1 MRAALMLLLPVL
13 LLASR
18 LAGAQPPP
26 LMLATD
32 FTAGMDVAG
41 YWVSEKLDG
50 VRGRWDG
57 HALWTRGGRRI
68 EAPDW
73 FVSGWPAAAM
83 DGELWIARGRFDEV
97 SGIVRA
103 RHRDDRAWRQVRFM
117 VFDLPG
123 HAGGFGERLLALRR
137 LLQDAGVA
145 WLQPVPQFR
154 VPDARALQARLEA
167 VVAAGGEG
175 LMLHH
180 HDARYRPGRSAGLR
194 KLKPHADAE
203 ARVVAHLPGGGKY
216 AGMTGALLVERADG
230 VRFRLG
236 SGLDDAQRA
245 APPAVG
251 SVVTYRYNGHTGNG
265 LPRFARFLRVR
276 HEPPPPDPQN
286 SAAGGAVPSRP
297 VRACCP
303 L

>member
-1 MRAALMLLLPVL
+1 MRASPQWDRAMRACLLLLLSIL
-13 LLASR
+13 LLAP
-18 LAGAQPPP
+18 AGSGAAQPPP

-32 FTAGMDVAG
+32 YDSSVEAAD

-57 HALWTRGGRRI
+57 RALWTRGGRRI

-73 FVSGWPAAAM
+73 FVAGWPTVAM
-83 DGELWIARGRFDEV
+83 DGELWIGRGRFDQV
-97 SGIVRA
+97 SGLVRA
-103 RHRDDRAWRQVRFM
+103 GHRDDGAWRQVRFM

-123 HAGGFGERLLALRR
+123 HAGGFGERLSELRR
-137 LLQDAGVA
+137 LLDGAAIA

-154 VPDARALQARLEA
+154 VPDAAVLQARLQA

-180 HDARYRPGRSAGLR
+180 HDARYRAGRSDGLR

-203 ARVVAHLPGGGKY
+203 ARVVAHLPGRGKY
-216 AGMTGALLVERADG
+216 AGMTGALLVERGDG

-236 SGLDDAQRA
+236 SGLTDAQRA
-245 APPAVG
+245 APPPVG
-251 SVVTYRYNGHTGNG
+251 SLVTYRYSGHTVNG

-276 HEPPPPDPQN
+276 HEPAPPDP
-286 SAAGGAVPSRP
+286 
-297 VRACCP
+297 
-303 L
+303 

>member
-1 MRAALMLLLPVL
+1 MAASSAGNCVMRACLLLLFVL
-13 LLASR
+13 LFAP
-18 LAGAQPPP
+18 AAIGAQSPS

-32 FTAGMDVAG
+32 YEAGADVAD

-57 HALWTRGGRRI
+57 RALWTRGGHRI

-73 FVSGWPAAAM
+73 FVAGWPEVAL

-103 RHRDDRAWRQVRFM
+103 RHRDDERWRQVRFM

-123 HAGGFGERLLALRR
+123 HAGGFGERLPELRR
-137 LLQDAGVA
+137 LLDGAAIA

-154 VPDARALQARLEA
+154 VTDAAALQARLQA

-180 HDARYRPGRSAGLR
+180 RDARYRAGRSDGLR

-203 ARVVAHLPGGGKY
+203 ARVVAHLPGRGKY

-236 SGLDDAQRA
+236 SGLDDAHRA
-245 APPAVG
+245 APPPVG
-251 SVVTYRYNGHTGNG
+251 SLVTYRYSGHTRNG

-276 HEPPPPDPQN
+276 HEAPPPDP
-286 SAAGGAVPSRP
+286 
-297 VRACCP
+297 
-303 L
+303 

>member
-1 MRAALMLLLPVL
+1 MKASPPWDRAMRACLLLLLSIL
-13 LLASR
+13 LLAP
-18 LAGAQPPP
+18 AGSGAAQPPP

-32 FTAGMDVAG
+32 YDSSVEVAD

-73 FVSGWPAAAM
+73 FVAGWPTVAM
-83 DGELWIARGRFDEV
+83 DGELWIGRGRFDEI
-97 SGIVRA
+97 SGLVRA
-103 RHRDDRAWRQVRFM
+103 GHRDDGAWRQVRFM

-123 HAGGFGERLLALRR
+123 HAGGFGERLLELRR
-137 LLQDAGVA
+137 LLDRAAVA

-154 VPDARALQARLEA
+154 VPDAAALQARLRA

-180 HDARYRPGRSAGLR
+180 HDARYRAGRSDGVR

-203 ARVVAHLPGGGKY
+203 ARVVAHLPGRGKY

-236 SGLDDAQRA
+236 GGLTDAQRA
-245 APPAVG
+245 APPPVG
-251 SVVTYRYNGHTGNG
+251 SLVTYRYSGHTVNG

-276 HEPPPPDPQN
+276 HEPAPPDP
-286 SAAGGAVPSRP
+286 
-297 VRACCP
+297 
-303 L
+303 

>member
-1 MRAALMLLLPVL
+1 MRACLLLLFVL
-13 LLASR
+13 LFAP
-18 LAGAQPPP
+18 AAIGAQPPS

-32 FTAGMDVAG
+32 YEAGADVAD

-57 HALWTRGGRRI
+57 HALWTRGGHRI

-73 FVSGWPAAAM
+73 FVAGWPEVAL
-83 DGELWIARGRFDEV
+83 DGELWIGRGRFDEV

-103 RHRDDRAWRQVRFM
+103 RRRYDARWRQVRFM

-123 HAGGFGERLLALRR
+123 HSGNFDARLRR
-137 LLQDAGVA
+137 LRALIAAAGVA
-145 WLQPVPQFR
+145 WLQPVSQQRFA
-154 VPDARALQARLEA
+154 DAAALQARLEA

-180 HDARYRPGRSAGLR
+180 RDARYRAGRSDGLR
-194 KLKPHADAE
+194 KLKPHDDAE
-203 ARVVAHLPGGGKY
+203 ARVIAHLPGRGKY

-230 VRFRLG
+230 LRFRLG

-245 APPAVG
+245 APPPVG
-251 SVVTYRYNGHTGNG
+251 SLVTYRYSGHTRNG

-276 HEPPPPDPQN
+276 HEPPPPDP
-286 SAAGGAVPSRP
+286 
-297 VRACCP
+297 
-303 L
+303 

>member
-1 MRAALMLLLPVL
+1 MRACLLLLLSIL
-13 LLASR
+13 LLAP
-18 LAGAQPPP
+18 AGSGAAQPPP

-32 FTAGMDVAG
+32 YDSSVEVAD

-73 FVSGWPAAAM
+73 FVAGWPTVAM
-83 DGELWIARGRFDEV
+83 DGELWIGRGRFDEI
-97 SGIVRA
+97 SGLVRA
-103 RHRDDRAWRQVRFM
+103 GHRDDGAWRQVRFM

-123 HAGGFGERLLALRR
+123 HAGGFGERLLELRR
-137 LLQDAGVA
+137 LLDRAAVA

-154 VPDARALQARLEA
+154 VPDAAALQARLRA

-180 HDARYRPGRSAGLR
+180 HDARYRAGRSDGVR

-203 ARVVAHLPGGGKY
+203 ARVVAHLPGRGKY

-236 SGLDDAQRA
+236 GGLTDAQRA
-245 APPAVG
+245 APPPVG
-251 SVVTYRYNGHTGNG
+251 SLVTYRYSGHTVNG

-276 HEPPPPDPQN
+276 HEPAPPDP
-286 SAAGGAVPSRP
+286 
-297 VRACCP
+297 
-303 L
+303 

>member
-1 MRAALMLLLPVL
+1 MRACLLLLLSIL
-13 LLASR
+13 LLAP
-18 LAGAQPPP
+18 AGSGAAQPPP

-32 FTAGMDVAG
+32 YDSSVEVAD

-57 HALWTRGGRRI
+57 HALWTRGGHRI

-73 FVSGWPAAAM
+73 FVAGWPTVAM
-83 DGELWIARGRFDEV
+83 DGELWIGRGRFDEI
-97 SGIVRA
+97 SGLVRA
-103 RHRDDRAWRQVRFM
+103 GHRDDGAWRQVRFM

-123 HAGGFGERLLALRR
+123 HAGGFGERLLELRR
-137 LLQDAGVA
+137 LLDRAAVA

-154 VPDARALQARLEA
+154 VPDAAALQARLRA

-180 HDARYRPGRSAGLR
+180 HDARYRAGRSDGVR

-203 ARVVAHLPGGGKY
+203 ARVVAHLPGRGKY

-236 SGLDDAQRA
+236 GGLTDAQRA
-245 APPAVG
+245 APPPVG
-251 SVVTYRYNGHTGNG
+251 SLVTYRYSGHTVNG

-276 HEPPPPDPQN
+276 HEPAPPDP
-286 SAAGGAVPSRP
+286 
-297 VRACCP
+297 
-303 L
+303 